1 MEHGFWHE
9 KWEEN
14 EIGFHQPKPHPQLV
28 RYLPELKLAPGARVF
43 LPLCG
48 KTLDIHWLLAEG
60 FEVIGAELS
69 EIAITQLFEELGV
82 EPEITETDRL
92 KLYAANKITIFVGDI
107 FALTADDLG
116 PIDAIYDRAALV
128 ALPDDM
134 RAAYVKHLPLITG
147 TAPQLLISFDYD
159 QSVMPGPPFSVPE
172 TSVRA
177 FYDET
182 YAITRLAS
190 APVKGGL
197 KGFCPA
203 EEDVWLLKA

>member
-9 KWEEN
+9 KWKAN

-28 RYLPELKLAPGARVF
+28 RYLPELKLARGARVF

-69 EIAITQLFEELGV
+69 ELAIIQLFEELGV
-82 EPEITETDRL
+82 EPEITETDRF
-92 KLYAANKITIFVGDI
+92 KRYAADKITIFVGDI
-107 FALTADDLG
+107 FTLTADDLSKV
-116 PIDAIYDRAALV
+116 DAVYDRAALV

-134 RAAYVKHLPLITG
+134 RADYSKHLPLITG
-147 TAPQLLISFDYD
+147 AAPQLLISFDYD
-159 QSVMPGPPFSVPE
+159 QSEMAGPPFSVPE
-172 TSVRA
+172 ASVCA
-177 FYDET
+177 LYGET
-182 YAITRLAS
+182 YSITKLGS

-197 KGFCPA
+197 KGYCPA
-203 EEDVWLLKA
+203 EEDVWLLSA